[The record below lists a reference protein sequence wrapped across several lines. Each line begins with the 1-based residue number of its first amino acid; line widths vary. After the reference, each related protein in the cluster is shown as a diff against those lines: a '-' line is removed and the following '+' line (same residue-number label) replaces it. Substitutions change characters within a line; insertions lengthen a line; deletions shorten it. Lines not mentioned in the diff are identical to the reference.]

1 MLVLAIDSSA
11 GPASAAVVEDGVL
24 LGESYVNTRQ
34 THSQTLLPMVEQL
47 LAALGKRVKDFQRLA
62 VSAGPGSFTGVRI
75 GVACL

>member
-47 LAALGKRVKDFQRLA
+47 LAALG
-62 VSAGPGSFTGVRI
+62 SG
-75 GVACL
+75 